1 VIISHKHKFIFIKTR
16 KTAGSSI
23 EHFLSKYLGPDDI
36 CTGSDVDKTPRL
48 NAPHKKG
55 HIDYKWIMNNYK
67 DEWNNYYKFAVE
79 RNPWDK
85 MISYFYWHKNDNNS
99 FEEFCLHNTIQY
111 NCWFRYAENN
121 NVMVDNLMRYENIHN
136 EISKSPLPYNNE
148 MLNIFKKKGPDIKVK
163 HTYKTIE
170 AIKESFKNVIEY
182 FNYDYNT

>member
-23 EHFLSKYLGPDDI
+23 EHFLSKYLGSNDI
-36 CTGSDVDKTPRL
+36 CTGSEIDKTPRL

-67 DEWNNYYKFAVE
+67 DEWSKYYKFAVD

-85 MISYFYWHKNDNNS
+85 MISYFYWHKTDNDS
-99 FEEFCLHNTIQY
+99 FEQFCLDNTKQY
-111 NCWFRYAENN
+111 DCWFRYADNKIK
-121 NVMVDNLMRYENIHN
+121 VDKLMKYEDLHN
-136 EISKSPLPYNNE
+136 EIKNSPLPYNNE
-148 MLNIFKKKGPDIKVK
+148 LLTIFKKKGPVKKVK

-170 AIKESFKNVIEY
+170 VIKNSFKNVIDY
-182 FNYDYNT
+182 FKYDYNA